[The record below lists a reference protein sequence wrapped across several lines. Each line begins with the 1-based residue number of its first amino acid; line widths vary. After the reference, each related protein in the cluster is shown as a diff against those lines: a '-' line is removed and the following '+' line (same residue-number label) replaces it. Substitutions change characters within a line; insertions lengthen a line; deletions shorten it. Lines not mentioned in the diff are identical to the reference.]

1 MKQHLASLTLHAL
14 FKHSTVAHRDRVG
27 LAELDGA
34 SYTYEALARKVAAV
48 TELLEKQG
56 VVPGDRVAIL
66 SENKPQWGISYF
78 AITTMGAVAVPILPD
93 FHTSEVVHIL
103 RHSEAKAVLVSEKLH
118 NKIEDADL
126 TSLQTIISLE
136 DFAILP
142 AKTNTDRFHELL
154 QEGSKEFSKLKQ
166 AALKFTGR
174 RPAEVQEDD
183 LASIIYTS
191 GTTGHSKGVMLTHR
205 NIVYD
210 ALATMEIVPVGP
222 EDRMLSI
229 LPLSHAYECTLGLVA
244 PIMMG
249 GSVYYLD
256 KPPTA
261 RVLLPALEKV
271 KPTIMLTVPLVIEKI
286 FKTKILP
293 QFKGKL
299 LVRGLYKI
307 PVVRKKLHKLAG
319 KKLVHS
325 FGGRLQCFCIGGAS
339 LSPDVELFLREA
351 GFPYAIGYGLTETAP
366 LIFGTNPQH
375 TVYRSTGPALTGIE
389 FKIDQPNPRTQEG
402 EICVRGP
409 VIMKGYYKDPSR
421 TAETI
426 DKEGWLHTGDLG
438 VLDTNNYLF
447 IKGRLKNMI
456 LGPSGENIYPEEIEA
471 VINESEEVL
480 ESLVY
485 ERDGRLTAR
494 VYLNNEELETRFSAF
509 KADEG
514 KVQEKIQELLEDIRT
529 RVNEQVS
536 AFSRIHKIIQQAE
549 PFEKTPTQKIKR
561 YLYV

>member
-14 FKHSTVAHRDRVG
+14 FKHSIATHAERIG
-27 LAELDGA
+27 LAELDGV
-34 SYTYEALARKVAAV
+34 SYTYEALGRQVTAV
-48 TELLEKQG
+48 TELLQKQG
-56 VVPGDRVAIL
+56 VEPGDRVAIL

-103 RHSEAKAVLVSEKLH
+103 RHSEAKLVLVSEKLYT
-118 NKIEDADL
+118 KIEDADL
-126 TSLQTIISLE
+126 DSLQTIVTIE
-136 DFAILP
+136 DFSLLSP
-142 AKTNTDRFHELL
+142 GKNKDKFHELL
-154 QEGSKEFSKLKQ
+154 QEGSRELSKWKQ
-166 AALKFTGR
+166 AAMKFTGFWS
-174 RPAEVQEDD
+174 AEVKEDD

-191 GTTGHSKGVMLTHR
+191 GTTGNSKGVMLSHR

-222 EDRMLSI
+222 GDRMLSI

-244 PIMMG
+244 SVMMG

-261 RVLLPALEKV
+261 RVLLPALERV

-319 KKLVHS
+319 QKLLQS
-325 FGGRLQCFCIGGAS
+325 FGGQLRCFCIGGAS

-351 GFPYAIGYGLTETAP
+351 RFPYAIGYGLTETAP
-366 LIFGTNPQH
+366 LIFGTGPER
-375 TVYRSTGPALTGIE
+375 TVYRSTGPALPGVE
-389 FKIDQPNPRTQEG
+389 FKIDQPNPQTNEG

-409 VIMKGYYKDPSR
+409 VVMKGYYKDPSR

-438 VLDTNNYLF
+438 VLDNNNYLF

-494 VYLNNEELETRFSAF
+494 VYLNYEELETRFSAL
-509 KADEG
+509 KSDEG
-514 KVQEKIQELLEDIRT
+514 KVQEKIQELLEAIRV

-536 AFSRIHKIIQQAE
+536 AFSRIHKIIQQVE

-561 YLYV
+561 YLYI

>member
-14 FKHSTVAHRDRVG
+14 FKHSIATHAERVG
-27 LAELDGA
+27 LAELDGV
-34 SYTYEALARKVAAV
+34 SYTYEALGRQVTAV
-48 TELLEKQG
+48 TELLQKQG
-56 VVPGDRVAIL
+56 VEPGDRVAIL

-103 RHSEAKAVLVSEKLH
+103 RHSEAKLVLVSEKLYT
-118 NKIEDADL
+118 KIEDADL
-126 TSLQTIISLE
+126 DSLQTIVTIE
-136 DFAILP
+136 DFSLLSP
-142 AKTNTDRFHELL
+142 GKNKDKFHELL
-154 QEGSKEFSKLKQ
+154 QEGSRELSKWKQ
-166 AALKFTGR
+166 AAMKFTGFWS
-174 RPAEVQEDD
+174 AEVKEDD

-191 GTTGHSKGVMLTHR
+191 GTTGNSKGVMLSHR

-222 EDRMLSI
+222 GDRMLSI

-244 PIMMG
+244 SVMMG

-261 RVLLPALEKV
+261 RVLLPALERV

-319 KKLVHS
+319 QKLLQS
-325 FGGRLQCFCIGGAS
+325 FGGQLRCFCIGGAS

-351 GFPYAIGYGLTETAP
+351 RFPYAIGYGLTETAP
-366 LIFGTNPQH
+366 LIFGTGPER
-375 TVYRSTGPALTGIE
+375 TVYRSTGPALPGVE
-389 FKIDQPNPRTQEG
+389 FKIDQPNPQTNEG

-409 VIMKGYYKDPSR
+409 VVMKGYYKDPSR

-438 VLDTNNYLF
+438 VLDNNNYLF

-494 VYLNNEELETRFSAF
+494 VYLNYEELETRFSAL
-509 KADEG
+509 KSDEG
-514 KVQEKIQELLEDIRT
+514 KVQEKIQELLEAIRV

-536 AFSRIHKIIQQAE
+536 AFSRIHKIIQQVE

-561 YLYV
+561 YLYI